1 MSQQINLFNPAF
13 RKEKKHFSAV
23 TMLQALAALC
33 LGATAISAWEAHQN
47 RRLERVLAE
56 TDRQVAAHRDRMIGL
71 SKDLSQQ
78 GRSQA
83 LGDELSRAEE
93 RLRTRRGLLNELQ
106 SGAGAST
113 EGFSPYLAALARRT
127 TQGVWL
133 TGVEIGGKAS
143 DIVIRGRVLDSELV
157 PAYIRQLNREE
168 PFAGRAVSQLRLA
181 AKEGTP
187 QQKGPRR
194 YVEFSM
200 SLPLKGPS

>member
-33 LGATAISAWEAHQN
+33 VGAAAIYAWEAHQN

-56 TDRQVAAHRDRMIGL
+56 TDRQVSAHRDRMVGL
-71 SKDLSQQ
+71 SKEFSSK
-78 GRSQA
+78 GRS
-83 LGDELSRAEE
+83 DELSRVEE
-93 RLRTRRGLLNELQ
+93 RLRMRRELLNELQ
-106 SGAGAST
+106 SGAGGT
-113 EGFSPYLAALARRT
+113 TQGFSPYLAALARRT

-157 PAYIRQLNREE
+157 PAYIRSLNREE
-168 PFAGRAVSQLRLA
+168 PFAGRAVNELRLA
-181 AKEGTP
+181 AKDGAP
-187 QQKGPRR
+187 QQKGPRH

-200 SLPLKGPS
+200 SMPLKGPS